1 MITEDRVPNV
11 HSLADGACHTAQTY
25 AELVSELLTYCADT
39 TVAQVVDI
47 VHGSLGVDELNEI
60 FDNLYDVGICKNTGE
75 RVDIQTELF
84 VQTVTTYTAQVI
96 PLL

>member
-1 MITEDRVPNV
+1 M
-11 HSLADGACHTAQTY
+11 
-25 AELVSELLTYCADT
+25 
-39 TVAQVVDI
+39 VDI
-47 VHGSLGVDELNEI
+47 VNTSLRIYELNEI